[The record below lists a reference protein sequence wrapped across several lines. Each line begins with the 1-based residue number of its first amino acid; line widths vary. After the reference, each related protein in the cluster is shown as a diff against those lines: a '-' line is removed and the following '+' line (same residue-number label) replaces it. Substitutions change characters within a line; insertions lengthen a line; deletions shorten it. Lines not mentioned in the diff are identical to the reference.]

1 MVLADLLLLHKY
13 GGSVTN
19 SMSVHNND
27 NNINEKYGMSGAKSA
42 DNNLEEE
49 FPRTLAQPQSQIIR
63 K

>member
-1 MVLADLLLLHKY
+1 
-13 GGSVTN
+13 
-19 SMSVHNND
+19 
-27 NNINEKYGMSGAKSA
+27 MSGAKSA